1 MSKFMAFHLT
11 IENKLFSDETFSKEL
26 VLEVLNGKA
35 GDLYT
40 ITQLMVRAFFI
51 LVAGIVI
58 WRISSAYSKPK
69 PVRQRRR
76 FMDSKYQ
83 ESWRKNQ

>member
-1 MSKFMAFHLT
+1 MV
-11 IENKLFSDETFSKEL
+11 ETFSKDI

-35 GDLYT
+35 GDLFT
-40 ITQLMVRAFFI
+40 ITQLMVRAFFV

-58 WRISSAYSKPK
+58 WRISAAYGKPK
-69 PVRQRRR
+69 PIRQRRR

>member
-1 MSKFMAFHLT
+1 M
-11 IENKLFSDETFSKEL
+11 DETFSKEL
-26 VLEVLNGKA
+26 VIEILNGRA

-40 ITQLMVRAFFI
+40 ITQLMVRAFFV

-58 WRISSAYSKPK
+58 WRISAAYGKPK
-69 PVRQRRR
+69 PIRQRRR

>member
-1 MSKFMAFHLT
+1 MV
-11 IENKLFSDETFSKEL
+11 ETFSKDI

-40 ITQLMVRAFFI
+40 ITQLMVRAFFV

-58 WRISSAYSKPK
+58 WRISAAYGKPK
-69 PVRQRRR
+69 PIRQRRR

>member
-1 MSKFMAFHLT
+1 MV
-11 IENKLFSDETFSKEL
+11 ETFSENL

-35 GDLYT
+35 GDLYL
-40 ITQLMVRAFFI
+40 ITQLMVKAFFV

-58 WRISSAYSKPK
+58 WRISAAYGKPK

-83 ESWRKNQ
+83 ESWKKNQ

>member
-1 MSKFMAFHLT
+1 MDNTYSA
-11 IENKLFSDETFSKEL
+11 EL

-35 GDLYT
+35 GDLFT
-40 ITQLMVRAFFI
+40 VTQLMIRAFFV

-58 WRISSAYSKPK
+58 WKIASAYSKPK
-69 PVRQRRR
+69 PVRERRR

-83 ESWRKNQ
+83 EHWRKD